1 MSKVMSVEGAG
12 ADKLTVNFAAVVPLL
27 PSASVTS
34 LIVRLGSALARQLL
48 AGAPLLRGSG
58 TKIRKSAALSF
69 VSVQPPALRR
79 SAVVLLGAGARPEPS
94 KQLAVVP
101 EPTKAAILVAK
112 GHPLPV

>member
-1 MSKVMSVEGAG
+1 MSKVTPLVGAAVER
-12 ADKLTVNFAAVVPLL
+12 LTVKVKIVVPLW
-27 PSASVTS
+27 PSFCETS

-58 TKIRKSAALSF
+58 TKTRKSAALSF

-101 EPTKAAILVAK
+101 
-112 GHPLPV
+112 

>member
-1 MSKVMSVEGAG
+1 MLSCVAMSKVMSVEGAG
-12 ADKLTVNFAAVVPLL
+12 AVKLTVNVAAVVPLL

-34 LIVRLGSALARQLL
+34 LIVRLVSAPARQLL
-48 AGAPLLRGSG
+48 AGELLLRGRG
-58 TKIRKSAALSF
+58 TETRKSAMFSF

-101 EPTKAAILVAK
+101 
-112 GHPLPV
+112 